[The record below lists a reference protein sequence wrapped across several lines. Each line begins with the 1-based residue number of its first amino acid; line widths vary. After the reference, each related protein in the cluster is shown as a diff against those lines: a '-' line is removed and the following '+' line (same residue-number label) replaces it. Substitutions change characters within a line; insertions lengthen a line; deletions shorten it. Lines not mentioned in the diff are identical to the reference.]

1 MVSTALVTVDRLLT
15 LPLHIVAAILGQLDT
30 IGQLRSAIQS
40 HSIFHDALNDNLH
53 SISRNIITNQI
64 PPTTLVLAI
73 ALLESTRITPGDYA
87 AVGNL
92 LASLATAS
100 SETTLP
106 ASASLSFSDYDY
118 LSRNYAAAELL
129 AKKLADE
136 VIPIITD
143 RLGLDRSSS
152 EISAGEASRLIRA
165 FIQYQLMCNLFCL
178 DNDRK
183 NKPTG
188 DDGDLRFR
196 FFWIFSPWAN
206 EEMMCVYTYL
216 ERKVTEAFDDLVA
229 HDVDWG
235 ELPICWNDDA
245 NETSHIQWFLCQGL
259 PYLHSVACAKTYS
272 ERANIIEQGK
282 FRPRTFEHDPYMQ
295 LLYMMPRDSQ
305 AEPFGLA
312 DVNTSL
318 DSYTPAQLDQLA
330 RPSDGAQDSTA
341 SSPFRVWLGA
351 HTSGS
356 LIDSVFDPQDRNLWE
371 CGYVLWN
378 YTDASMVNI

>member
-1 MVSTALVTVDRLLT
+1 M
-15 LPLHIVAAILGQLDT
+15 
-30 IGQLRSAIQS
+30 
-40 HSIFHDALNDNLH
+40 
-53 SISRNIITNQI
+53 
-64 PPTTLVLAI
+64 
-73 ALLESTRITPGDYA
+73 
-87 AVGNL
+87 
-92 LASLATAS
+92 
-100 SETTLP
+100 
-106 ASASLSFSDYDY
+106 
-118 LSRNYAAAELL
+118 
-129 AKKLADE
+129 
-136 VIPIITD
+136 
-143 RLGLDRSSS
+143 
-152 EISAGEASRLIRA
+152 
-165 FIQYQLMCNLFCL
+165 
-178 DNDRK
+178 
-183 NKPTG
+183 
-188 DDGDLRFR
+188 
-196 FFWIFSPWAN
+196 
-206 EEMMCVYTYL
+206 
-216 ERKVTEAFDDLVA
+216 A

-245 NETSHIQWFLCQGL
+245 NETSHIQWFVSQLSWHPYTICLVNPIHVTKLCQGL